1 MSNLQDLMTQKAD
14 LERRIAQ
21 AQREA
26 RVDAIA
32 KVRSLMSDYGLT
44 ISDLTGRSTRKGAG
58 KVAAKYRDASGNTW
72 SGRGLKPK
80 WLQHAI
86 AGGKK
91 LEDFKV

>member
-26 RVDAIA
+26 RVEAIA
-32 KVRSLMSDYGLT
+32 KVRGLMSDYGLT
-44 ISDLTGRSTRKGAG
+44 MSDLSGRGTRKSAG

-80 WLQHAI
+80 WLQQAM
-86 AGGKK
+86 ASGKK
-91 LEDFKV
+91 LEDFKL